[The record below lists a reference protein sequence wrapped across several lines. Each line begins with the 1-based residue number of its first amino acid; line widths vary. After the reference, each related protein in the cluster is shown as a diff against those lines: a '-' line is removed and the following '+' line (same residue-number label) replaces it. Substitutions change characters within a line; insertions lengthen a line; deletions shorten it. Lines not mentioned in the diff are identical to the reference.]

1 MSPADFE
8 RSVRFVA
15 DELLPKFGCSGI
27 NSTITIQ
34 YVGGEILLVPP
45 AELRQCVET
54 AREVFSGH
62 FGEVIDG
69 VQSNL
74 VASERR
80 VMALDTLFSGRIGT
94 SVDGKGVQRTV
105 GGSADAYRAAVGRA
119 REALMRRRRRN
130 PGSIFVVDRAGLA
143 NVRHEIETASKIG
156 YPLVLRPVFN
166 GGRSIDEAPLADLV
180 HSLSDAFDAWA
191 MKASVPVEPFMYLI
205 AGRLKMAGPG
215 SVCPF
220 QRNCAE
226 VSLDIEPDGTL
237 YTCLDMA
244 DSGQYPLGNAIEGRF
259 DWDTWNM
266 LRDRKTV
273 VDPRCAACPFFAT
286 CQGGC
291 MSEAIHHTGSPHGR
305 SDLCSV
311 WTALFKRI
319 DALIADR
326 GRNEVSSWFR
336 SLTA

>member
-1 MSPADFE
+1 M
-8 RSVRFVA
+8 
-15 DELLPKFGCSGI
+15 
-27 NSTITIQ
+27 TIQ
-34 YVGGEILLVPP
+34 YVGGEILLVPS
-45 AELRQCVET
+45 ADLRQCVEV
-54 AREVFSGH
+54 ARDVFSEH

-80 VMALDTLFSGRIGT
+80 VVALDTLFSGRIGT
-94 SVDGKGVQRTV
+94 SVDGRGSQRTV
-105 GGSADAYRAAVGRA
+105 KGSADAYRSAVTRA
-119 REALMRRRRRN
+119 RSALARRRKRN
-130 PGSIFVVDRAGLA
+130 IGSIFVVDRAGLG
-143 NVRHEIETASKIG
+143 NVRHEIETASAAG

-166 GGRSIDEAPLADLV
+166 GGRSVDEAPLSDLV
-180 HSLSDAFDAWA
+180 ESLSDAFDAWA
-191 MKASVPVEPFMYLI
+191 MKAAVPVEPFMHLM
-205 AGRLKMAGPG
+205 AGRLKMSGPG

-244 DSGQYPLGNAIEGRF
+244 DSGQYPLGNALLGHF
-259 DWDTWNM
+259 DWQTWEM
-266 LRDRKTV
+266 LRDRKTKI
-273 VDPRCAACPFFAT
+273 DPKCAACPFFAT

-305 SDLCSV
+305 SDLCAV

-319 DALIADR
+319 DALIEDK
-326 GRNEVSSWFR
+326 GKSEVSSWFR
-336 SLTA
+336 TLAA